1 MKIGIIVY
9 SHTGNTFSVAEKLE
23 EWLVKAGHSVK
34 IEKVTADNEDQMEVD
49 RVQLRGIPD
58 ISLYDALI
66 FGSPVRGFSL
76 CAVMTAYLSQIGTL
90 KGKKVFC
97 YLTQFF
103 PSPVM
108 GGNRA
113 MEQMKKICES
123 KGGKVSEYG
132 IVNWSNLRRGKM
144 IRDITEKIGGLL

>member
-23 EWLVKAGHSVK
+23 ERLVAAGHSVK
-34 IEKVTADNEDQMEVD
+34 IEKVVALNNKQ
-49 RVQLRGIPD
+49 RSASKIQLKSIPD
-58 ISLYDALI
+58 ISAYDALV

-76 CAVMTAYLSQIGTL
+76 STVMTAYLLQVASL
-90 KGKKVFC
+90 KGKSVFC
-97 YLTQFF
+97 YVTQFF
-103 PSPVM
+103 PSPSM

-113 MEQMKKICES
+113 IEQMKEMCES
-123 KGGKVSEYG
+123 KGAKVSESG

-144 IRDITEKIGGLL
+144 IRDIIEKVSGLY

>member
-1 MKIGIIVY
+1 MNIGIIVF
-9 SHTGNTFSVAEKLE
+9 SHTGNTLSVAEELE
-23 EWLVKAGHSVK
+23 ERLVKAGHSVK
-34 IEKVTADNEDQMEVD
+34 IEKITADNEDQMEAD
-49 RVQLRGIPD
+49 KIQLRRIPD
-58 ISLYDALI
+58 ISSYDALI

-76 CAVMTAYLSQIGTL
+76 CAVMTAYLSQLGTL

-123 KGGKVSEYG
+123 KGGKVCEYG

-144 IRDITEKIGGLL
+144 IRDIAEKISGLL

>member
-1 MKIGIIVY
+1 MNIGIIVY
-9 SHTGNTFSVAEKLE
+9 SHTGNTLSVAEKLE
-23 EWLVKAGHSVK
+23 EKLVKAGHAVK
-34 IEKVTADNEDQMEVD
+34 IEKVMADNEDQMEAD
-49 RVQLRGIPD
+49 KVQLRRIPD

-76 CAVMTAYLSQIGTL
+76 CAVMTAYLSQLGTL
-90 KGKKVFC
+90 KEKKVFC

-103 PSPVM
+103 PSPMM

-113 MEQMKKICES
+113 MEQMKKICET

-132 IVNWSNLRRGKM
+132 IVNWSNLRRSKM
-144 IRDITEKIGGLL
+144 ISDITEKIGGLL